1 MRCSWSKNSYLRCG
15 SLGGWRWL
23 GGFGLEHGRS
33 IHLKRSSQH
42 MVKSGTQHME
52 VWKKRWISCSFRA
65 VFFFFKGSNWLG
77 RSLLGRCPR
86 AGSLSGNSPGNQ
98 LFWSGS
104 SWHQSKFPIWLTH
117 KMANINGTNI
127 LHQRERKLIF
137 PTAFRCDMMLVPR
150 RVYQICQMILS
161 FRNAERSYPSNKKD
175 FTQSTANI
183 KNFYA
188 QPEKKFHSQ
197 FLCCSLPSLS
207 WGAFKKIT

>member
-1 MRCSWSKNSYLRCG
+1 MVLTWGVWVGTREVYSPETVVTTYGRKWYPTHG
-15 SLGGWRWL
+15 
-23 GGFGLEHGRS
+23 GLEEKM
-33 IHLKRSSQH
+33 HLYI
-42 MVKSGTQHME
+42 
-52 VWKKRWISCSFRA
+52 ISCSFRA
-65 VFFFFKGSNWLG
+65 VFFFKGSNWLG

-104 SWHQSKFPIWLTH
+104 SWHQSKYPIWLTH